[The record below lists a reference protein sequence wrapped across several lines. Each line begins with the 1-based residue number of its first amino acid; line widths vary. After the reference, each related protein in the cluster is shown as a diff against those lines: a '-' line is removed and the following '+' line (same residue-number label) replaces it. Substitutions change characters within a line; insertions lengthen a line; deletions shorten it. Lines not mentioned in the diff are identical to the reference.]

1 MTISIMLAD
10 DHPVVR
16 RGMQTL
22 LEAEPDFSVI
32 GETGDGLDTVREVER
47 LQPDVLV
54 LDLMMPGLSG
64 LEVLRIIRQRSPQTR
79 VVVLSMH
86 NNNAFVVTA
95 LKEGATGY
103 VLKGSEEQNLV
114 HAVREAV
121 AGRRFLS
128 PPVTECAIDAYISQA
143 RAAPIDPHETLTARS
158 ARFCNWQPR
167 GRRAARLRH
176 VSISVTGPLRTTAQ
190 T

>member
-54 LDLMMPGLSG
+54 LSLGRRAHGCSPRSR
-64 LEVLRIIRQRSPQTR
+64 LRIWIRSGSRQQRRTP
-79 VVVLSMH
+79 LI
-86 NNNAFVVTA
+86 
-95 LKEGATGY
+95 
-103 VLKGSEEQNLV
+103 QNLV
-114 HAVREAV
+114 E
-121 AGRRFLS
+121 F
-128 PPVTECAIDAYISQA
+128 QA
-143 RAAPIDPHETLTARS
+143 DDPGIVVHSRVDHTAPYLFDLYPRATRHLERHQCVLTLE
-158 ARFCNWQPR
+158 
-167 GRRAARLRH
+167 
-176 VSISVTGPLRTTAQ
+176 
-190 T
+190 